1 MRKAIS
7 LGLVV
12 CLVLGVALAG
22 GRPAPIEVVS
32 HYERKCSSCHG
43 KEGSGFDLNFEKKYS
58 TESDLREMVASMPG
72 AVGMDSQSVEAMVA
86 YMRAL
91 SRGEPF
97 IVWTRQTAQRLEGEV
112 SSGTQISAT
121 VKRQAVRVERPTP
134 TTWRL
139 TLPEKARPSEVE
151 LTVRKG
157 GKQVR
162 LSLDRAPYSHTR

>member
-1 MRKAIS
+1 MQKAIS
-7 LGLVV
+7 LGLIV
-12 CLVLGVALAG
+12 CFVLGIALA

-43 KEGSGFDLNFEKKYS
+43 KEGSGFDLNFEKKYP
-58 TESDLREMVASMPG
+58 TKNDLREMVASMPG
-72 AVGMDSQSVEAMVA
+72 AVGMDDPSVDAMLA

-97 IVWTRQTAQRLEGEV
+97 LVWTRQVGQRLEGEV
-112 SSGTQISAT
+112 SSNAQVSAT
-121 VKRQAVRVERPTP
+121 VKKQAVRVERPTA

-139 TLPEKARPSEVE
+139 NLPKKARPSEVE

-162 LSLDRAPYSHTR
+162 LGLGQAPYTHTR